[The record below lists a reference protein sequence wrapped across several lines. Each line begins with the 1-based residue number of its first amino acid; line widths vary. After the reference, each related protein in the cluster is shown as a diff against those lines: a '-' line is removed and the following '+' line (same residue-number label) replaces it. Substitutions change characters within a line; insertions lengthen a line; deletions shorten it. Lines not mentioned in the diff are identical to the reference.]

1 MVAST
6 GGEPG
11 GRIEKMSILLK
22 KMKDYVQ
29 TTNIGNDDIEGGNC
43 LVNLDDFILCQKI
56 IHHDFRCPIFLEL
69 MTDPVFVSSGE
80 TYECSCI
87 DKWFEAGHG
96 TCPKTQK
103 TLSST
108 VRTPNNVLRSLV
120 AQFCEAKGIEQRKGS
135 LKSKSASAYSPAERS
150 EIRLLSKRNADNRVA
165 IAEAGAI
172 PLLVDLL
179 CTPDSGIQERML

>member
-22 KMKDYVQ
+22 KTK
-29 TTNIGNDDIEGGNC
+29 G
-43 LVNLDDFILCQKI
+43 L
-56 IHHDFRCPIFLEL
+56 H
-69 MTDPVFVSSGE
+69 PVFVSSGE
-80 TYECSCI
+80 TYERSCI

-120 AQFCEAKGIEQRKGS
+120 AQFCEAKGTEQRKGS
-135 LKSKSASAYSPAERS
+135 LKSESASACSPAERS
-150 EIRLLSKRNADNRVA
+150 KIESLLRKLTSGKHEEQRLAAGSVMLITVWRLLKLELYLFLWISSAH
-165 IAEAGAI
+165 
-172 PLLVDLL
+172 L
-179 CTPDSGIQERML
+179 TPAFKSML